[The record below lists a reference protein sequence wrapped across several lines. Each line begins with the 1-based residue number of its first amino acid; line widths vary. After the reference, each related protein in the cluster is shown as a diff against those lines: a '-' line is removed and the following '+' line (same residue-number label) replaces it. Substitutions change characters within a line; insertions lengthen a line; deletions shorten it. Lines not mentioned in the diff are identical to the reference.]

1 MGGYTK
7 KNFFENFLF
16 LFYSKKQNV
25 GSNRKKICIQK
36 IEMMSQCFTISSRN
50 PPQNKYKIWWISWAN
65 CEALRRHFNFLNAYF
80 LPIWAYILIF
90 ELKNKK
96 KIFNFIYPP
105 IRIYSKFQIHMGG
118 YMKFFFFE
126 KNFFLF
132 YSKNQN
138 VGSDR

>member
-7 KNFFENFLF
+7 KKISKKFLF

-90 ELKNKK
+90 ELKNEK
-96 KIFNFIYPP
+96 KISISYTPP
-105 IRIYSKFQIHMGG
+105 YEFTQSFKFVWGG
-118 YMKFFFFE
+118 TWNFFFFE
-126 KNFFLF
+126 KIFFLF

-138 VGSDR
+138 VGSNR